1 MFKTTIENTKNKLLI
16 FTFSISLLFGAGS
29 TFNLFKK
36 FIWYDELTHL
46 IAGVW
51 VGFIFI
57 YIVLR
62 FSFLK
67 KIKAIFDKKPFLS
80 IIVFSLLVGITWE
93 IFEFGLNYYLLNA
106 FKYESGLQPSMVD
119 TLSDLIMDVIGSLLA
134 LISFKKP
141 PPERG

>member
-1 MFKTTIENTKNKLLI
+1 
-16 FTFSISLLFGAGS
+16 
-29 TFNLFKK
+29 
-36 FIWYDELTHL
+36 
-46 IAGVW
+46 